1 MSKSVEKNPK
11 VDVDVRNHA
20 DKFECLT
27 TRRVFALRDSFDHH
41 LRLLLRHFPLRTTKN
56 SSRRLLRSKWTCSKR
71 RQSVHCAMSRN
82 ARSSLWSPAK
92 MATQVG
98 RLSRRVFFELGA
110 EFGGIALA
118 TLLRTLAETA
128 VKQKRTRHVLTFS
141 GYALRASRAERMF
154 RLTAIFQTH
163 TFANGLGKKV
173 LQHISYISRGVE
185 RYAKEETLKVRKS
198 ALSL

>member
-1 MSKSVEKNPK
+1 
-11 VDVDVRNHA
+11 
-20 DKFECLT
+20 
-27 TRRVFALRDSFDHH
+27 
-41 LRLLLRHFPLRTTKN
+41 
-56 SSRRLLRSKWTCSKR
+56 
-71 RQSVHCAMSRN
+71 
-82 ARSSLWSPAK
+82 

-118 TLLRTLAETA
+118 TLLWTLAETA
-128 VKQKRTRHVLTFS
+128 VKKTFS